1 MASQV
6 EICNRALIRLGADT
20 IVDITENSKE
30 GRLCNIIYDQVRKDV
45 LRSHPW
51 NFAIKRAILAPD
63 PDEAP
68 DFDFLYYLN
77 LPTDCLRVLTLQKGR
92 IDYKIEGGR
101 VLCDDDAPE
110 IIYIADIEDTES
122 FDSMFVSLFVNKLA
136 LELAYNLSGSAS
148 LVQLLMAENREL
160 KIQARMSDGQEGY
173 PDSFYDYSWID
184 SRY

>member
-20 IVDITENSKE
+20 ITDILENSKE
-30 GRLCNIIYDQVRKDV
+30 GRLCNIVYDQIRKDV

-51 NFAIKRAILAPD
+51 NFAIKRSILAPD

-77 LPTDCLRVLTLQKGR
+77 IPSDCLRVLKIQGNM
-92 IDYKIEGGR
+92 IDYKIEGNR
-101 VLCDDDAPE
+101 VLCNDEAPE
-110 IIYIADIEDTES
+110 LIYIADIENTEL

-148 LVQLLMAENREL
+148 VVQLLMAEQREL
-160 KIQARMSDGQEGY
+160 KIQARMTDGQEGF
-173 PDSFYDYSWID
+173 PESFSGYSWLD
-184 SRY
+184 ERF